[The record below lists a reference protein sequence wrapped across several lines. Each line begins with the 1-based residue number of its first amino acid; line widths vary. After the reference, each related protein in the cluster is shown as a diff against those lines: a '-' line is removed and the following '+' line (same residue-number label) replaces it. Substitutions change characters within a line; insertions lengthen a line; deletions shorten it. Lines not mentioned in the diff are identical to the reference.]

1 MSFGNIWSEI
11 YAFQIRIVEDKDITA
26 IMLPHDIWLLEIA
39 KQKARGEKKVVWIW
53 RSFAFFK
60 KNVYSALN
68 ENQPETFLF
77 IFSVSS

>member
-1 MSFGNIWSEI
+1 
-11 YAFQIRIVEDKDITA
+11 
-26 IMLPHDIWLLEIA
+26 MLPHDIWLLEIA